1 MQIVEQQFS
10 NGFPRR
16 QTAYEPIPIPPLD
29 ISPEEEAEIRREAQ
43 ILYEATIRG
52 LADVAAG
59 RKSPSEVVKTGCSID
74 LNPGYFETPH
84 DPDELDVEEFFGL
97 LMGQR
102 DIDAGRTVPDEIVSA
117 EFEEYSRRLSS
128 TL

>member
-1 MQIVEQQFS
+1 MQIVEQQS
-10 NGFPRR
+10 SDRFPRH
-16 QTAYEPIPIPPLD
+16 QSAYEPIPIPPLD

-43 ILYEATIRG
+43 MLYEATIRG

-59 RKSPSEVVKTGCSID
+59 RKLPSEVVKTGCSID

-84 DPDELDVEEFFGL
+84 DPDELDVEEFFGV
-97 LMGQR
+97 LMGLR
-102 DIDAGRTVPDEIVSA
+102 DIEAGRTVPDEIVSA
-117 EFEEYSRRLSS
+117 EFEEYNRRLLS